1 MPPAGFSDLP
11 GANISHEAKILSTKW
26 LSTPSL
32 RYREPRSYLWLS
44 VNRYTGARKPESLEV
59 SFLNIDDIMDY
70 RTFISLPG
78 NLLII
83 TDNIYRFLSPDPVP
97 IIGTPGTV
105 IIKVNTIFDENPIS
119 HSAIHCFHCIIIP
132 YIELQRT
139 YSTPKCTIFNDALII
154 VDVFIVCIL
163 KYEYIPAILVYRAE

>member
-1 MPPAGFSDLP
+1 
-11 GANISHEAKILSTKW
+11 
-26 LSTPSL
+26 
-32 RYREPRSYLWLS
+32 
-44 VNRYTGARKPESLEV
+44 
-59 SFLNIDDIMDY
+59 MDY

-78 NLLII
+78 ILIII

-97 IIGTPGTV
+97 MIGAPGTFTV
-105 IIKVNTIFDENPIS
+105 KVDTIFDENPIS

-132 YIELQRT
+132 YNIELQRT

-163 KYEYIPAILVYRAE
+163 KYEYIAAILVYRAE